1 MIDTSETERRE
12 AVNRTF
18 TNDRPIYLQL
28 TERLE
33 REIASGTLAPGSWVP
48 PSAGTGGK
56 TGDERQRNSPSV
68 RER

>member
-1 MIDTSETERRE
+1 M
-12 AVNRTF
+12 NWTF

-48 PSAGTGGK
+48 P
-56 TGDERQRNSPSV
+56 V
-68 RER
+68 RELAGKLGSAPIQCSGPCMRWNAAD

>member
-1 MIDTSETERRE
+1 M
-12 AVNRTF
+12 NWTF

-48 PSAGTGGK
+48 PVRNWRENWGQPQYSAAGH
-56 TGDERQRNSPSV
+56 V
-68 RER
+68 